1 MELTGRGKTLLAVS
15 AAVGLTALL
24 VGEGDLLRAAVLAAV
39 APIGGLVLL
48 AWTRPALESNRVL
61 DPAQVEAGRPAQV
74 RLGIRNTG
82 RRRPPALML
91 EDRIPY
97 RLGNRPRLVLERLE
111 PGARSVV
118 NYTIVPGARG
128 SYELG
133 PLRMRCSDPFGLA
146 VSKQEF
152 PMTTPLIVTP
162 PAEPLPTL
170 RLPGGAGLSSGESQA
185 QAVSITGNDDI
196 AVREYRHGD
205 DLRRVHWKASAHRGE
220 LMVRREE
227 QPWENSAALLL
238 DMRRGSHRG
247 EGDQSSF
254 EWMVNAAAS
263 ATVRLARDGM
273 APRLVTAH
281 AEFECRQGDYSEAM
295 RYLATVSATSGAPLS
310 RVVEKTQ
317 GARSVSAIVA
327 LLGHLT
333 PEEAGSL
340 GRLARRGGHCTALLL
355 DPTRWGPRHDANP
368 HDPRQTALVAEHRA
382 AASALM
388 SAGWQVVPVV
398 SGAQLRRMW
407 TGLGMWKAV
416 PA

>member
-15 AAVGLTALL
+15 AAVGLTALV
-24 VGEGDLLRAAVLAAV
+24 VGEGDLLRAAMLAAI
-39 APIGGLVLL
+39 APIGGLALL

-61 DPAQVEAGRPAQV
+61 NPAQIEAGQPTQV
-74 RLGIRNTG
+74 RLGIQNTG

-97 RLGNRPRLVLERLE
+97 RLGNRPRLVLERLA

-118 NYTIVPGARG
+118 NYTIVPGSRG
-128 SYELG
+128 AYELG
-133 PLRMRCSDPFGLA
+133 PLRVRCSDPFGLA
-146 VSKQEF
+146 VSNQEF
-152 PMTTPLIVTP
+152 PMTTRLIVTP
-162 PAEPLPTL
+162 RIEPLPTL
-170 RLPGGAGLSSGESQA
+170 RLPGGAGLSSGDSQA

-227 QPWENSAALLL
+227 QPWENSAAVLL
-238 DMRRGSHRG
+238 DLRRGAHRG
-247 EGDQSSF
+247 EGEMSSF

-281 AEFECRQGDYSEAM
+281 SEFECRRGDYSETM
-295 RYLATVSATSGAPLS
+295 RYLATVSATSGAQLS
-310 RVVEKTQ
+310 RVVEKAQ
-317 GARSVSAIVA
+317 RARSVSAIVA
-327 LLGHLT
+327 LLGHVT
-333 PEEAGSL
+333 PEEAGAL

-355 DPTRWGPRHDANP
+355 DPTRWAHGANP
-368 HDPRQTALVAEHRA
+368 NDPRELAFAAQHRA
-382 AASALM
+382 AAAALM
-388 SAGWQVVPVV
+388 SAGWQVIPVV
-398 SGAQLRRMW
+398 SGSELRRVW
-407 TGLGMWKAV
+407 TGLGMWKAAGV
-416 PA
+416 

>member
-1 MELTGRGKTLLAVS
+1 MELTGRGKTLLVVS
-15 AAVGLTALL
+15 AAVGLTSLL
-24 VGEGDLLRAAVLAAV
+24 VGEGDLLRAAVLAAI
-39 APIGGLVLL
+39 APIGGLLL
-48 AWTRPALESNRVL
+48 LSWTRPALESNRVL
-61 DPAQVEAGRPAQV
+61 NPAQVEAGQPTQV
-74 RLGIRNTG
+74 RLGVQNTG

-97 RLGNRPRLVLERLE
+97 RLGNRPRLVLEQLA

-118 NYTIVPGARG
+118 NYTIVPGIRG

-133 PLRMRCSDPFGLA
+133 PLRVRCSDPFGLA
-146 VSKQEF
+146 VSHQEF
-152 PMTTPLIVTP
+152 PLTTQLIVTP
-162 PAEPLPTL
+162 RIEPLPVV

-196 AVREYRHGD
+196 AIREYRHGD

-227 QPWENSAALLL
+227 QPWENSAAVLL
-238 DMRRGSHRG
+238 DLRRGAHRG
-247 EGDQSSF
+247 EGERSSL

-273 APRLVTAH
+273 SPRLVTAH
-281 AEFECRQGDYSEAM
+281 TELECRGGDYSGTM
-295 RYLATVSATSGAPLS
+295 RYLATVTAASDAQLS
-310 RVVEKTQ
+310 RVVERAQ
-317 GARSVSAIVA
+317 RARSVSAIVA

-355 DPTRWGPRHDANP
+355 DPTRWAPRHGVHL
-368 HDPRQTALVAEHRA
+368 HDPREQAFAAQHRA
-382 AASALM
+382 AAAALI

-398 SGAQLRRMW
+398 PGVELRQVW

-416 PA
+416 GV

>member
-15 AAVGLTALL
+15 VAVGLTALL
-24 VGEGDLLRAAVLAAV
+24 VGEGDLLRAAMLAAI

-48 AWTRPALESNRVL
+48 AWTRPSLESNRVL
-61 DPAQVEAGRPAQV
+61 NPAQVEAGQPTQV
-74 RLGIRNTG
+74 RLGIQNTG

-97 RLGNRPRLVLERLE
+97 RLGNRPRLVLERLA

-118 NYTIVPGARG
+118 NYTVVPGARG
-128 SYELG
+128 AYELG
-133 PLRMRCSDPFGLA
+133 PLRVRCSDPFGLA
-146 VSKQEF
+146 MSNQEF
-152 PMTTPLIVTP
+152 PMTTQLIVTP
-162 PAEPLPTL
+162 RIEPLPTL
-170 RLPGGAGLSSGESQA
+170 RPPGGAGLSSGESQA

-238 DMRRGSHRG
+238 DIRRGAHRG
-247 EGDQSSF
+247 EGEHSSF

-263 ATVRLARDGM
+263 AAVRLTRDGM

-281 AEFECRQGDYSEAM
+281 ADFECHRGDYSETM
-295 RYLATVSATSGAPLS
+295 RYLATVSAASGAQLS

-355 DPTRWGPRHDANP
+355 DPTRWGVRHDANP
-368 HDPRQTALVAEHRA
+368 YDPQTAALAEQHRA

-398 SGAQLRRMW
+398 SGTELRRVW
-407 TGLGMWKAV
+407 TGLGTWKA
-416 PA
+416 ATA